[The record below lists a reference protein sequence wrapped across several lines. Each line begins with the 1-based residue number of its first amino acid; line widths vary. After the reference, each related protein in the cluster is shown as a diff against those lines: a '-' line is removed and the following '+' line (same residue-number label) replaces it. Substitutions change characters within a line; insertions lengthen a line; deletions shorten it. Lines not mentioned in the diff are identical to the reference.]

1 VGRAGGEIYGGD
13 LFLKSA
19 AMDTLQGKAIQA
31 ANERWGDLSGP
42 NAGSTDGSHN
52 NRTSEKIVS
61 KKRLFG
67 RKGSND
73 VYIGM
78 PVCKKKYT
86 PFAVKWKF
94 IEPLPSSAKKVAVHI
109 IVERMYGCSCHSQA
123 RRKMILK
130 HGERQGWEPF
140 GQWSIAKAQ
149 AAAIKHVKSTLKK
162 GIDTARLVQDKES
175 TDDACDSKFTA
186 TGIKY
191 ESLCRNG
198 ECLWKKKDDYDD
210 IDDEIQST
218 NDSLDANYAM
228 VINCSPPKTDL
239 QNKKSTKCAA
249 SASNSTATKRKR
261 K

>member
-1 VGRAGGEIYGGD
+1 VLSQFSKHWSYPS
-13 LFLKSA
+13 KN
-19 AMDTLQGKAIQA
+19 LQFP
-31 ANERWGDLSGP
+31 S
-42 NAGSTDGSHN
+42 
-52 NRTSEKIVS
+52 V
-61 KKRLFG
+61 
-67 RKGSND
+67 
-73 VYIGM
+73 
-78 PVCKKKYT
+78 
-86 PFAVKWKF
+86 
-94 IEPLPSSAKKVAVHI
+94 EPLPLPTKKVAVHI

-140 GQWSIAKAQ
+140 GQWSISKAQ

-162 GIDTARLVQDKES
+162 GIDTTRLVQDKET

-210 IDDEIQST
+210 IDDEIQYT
-218 NDSLDANYAM
+218 NDSLDSNYAM

-239 QNKKSTKCAA
+239 QNKKSTNFAACAY
-249 SASNSTATKRKR
+249 NSTATKRKR